1 MNEDDWKNA
10 YYHYKQHQNEEY
22 ILSSSSIRTQCFE
35 NRSSIGIIRLQEN
48 EKFKL
53 NQNTYGKYLDQF
65 IDDLHNLFV
74 KA

>member
-22 ILSSSSIRTQCFE
+22 ILSSSSIRTQCFQ

-48 EKFKL
+48 EKFK
-53 NQNTYGKYLDQF
+53 
-65 IDDLHNLFV
+65 
-74 KA
+74 